1 VAGVGRGE
9 EGGAAPAGTPA
20 GTGVSLKH
28 LEIAVNLPIFR
39 HGPQF

>member
-9 EGGAAPAGTPA
+9 EGGAAPAETPA
-20 GTGVSLKH
+20 GPGVSLKTF
-28 LEIAVNLPIFR
+28 IALNLPIFR